1 MLIRLVE
8 EWKRHLDNN
17 EVVGGVLM
25 YLSKAFDC
33 IPHDFLIA
41 KLSAYGFD
49 KTALKYIYSYLKK
62 RQQCV
67 RINNVYS
74 GFEEIISGV
83 LQGSIA
89 GPILY
94 NAFFND
100 FFHDIENASVHN
112 FADNT
117 LSCFTKT
124 VKDLINVLKEVSEVA
139 VNWFS
144 SNKTIVNPDKF
155 KSVILTKNKS
165 DDVPTGLSIGTDIVS
180 IEKSVKLLG
189 IQLDNRLN
197 FNLHVNA
204 SCKSTS
210 SQLNALVRL
219 NKFLSFEQKKVL
231 VNSFI
236 LSNFDYYPLVWF
248 ISSAKSLKKV
258 GNLQNVPF
266 NF

>member
-8 EWKRHLDNN
+8 EWKKHLDNK
-17 EVVGGVLM
+17 EAVGGLLID
-25 YLSKAFDC
+25 LSKAFDC
-33 IPHDFLIA
+33 IPLDLLMG
-41 KLSAYGFD
+41 KLTAYGFD

-62 RQQCV
+62 KQQCV

-74 GFEEIISGV
+74 NFEEIISGV
-83 LQGSIA
+83 LHGSIA

-139 VNWFS
+139 INWFS

-155 KSVILTKNKS
+155 KSIILTKNKS
-165 DDVPTGLSIGTDIVS
+165 DDIPTGFSIGTDIVP
-180 IEKSVKLLG
+180 IEKSVKRLG

-197 FNLHVNA
+197 FNLHINTV
-204 SCKSTS
+204 CKSAS
-210 SQLNALVRL
+210 NQLNVLVRL
-219 NKFLSFEQKKVL
+219 NKFLNFEQKK
-231 VNSFI
+231 
-236 LSNFDYYPLVWF
+236 
-248 ISSAKSLKKV
+248 
-258 GNLQNVPF
+258 G
-266 NF
+266 

>member
-1 MLIRLVE
+1 
-8 EWKRHLDNN
+8 
-17 EVVGGVLM
+17 M

-33 IPHDFLIA
+33 IPHDLLIA

-236 LSNFDYYPLVWF
+236 LSNFDYCPLVWF

>member
-8 EWKRHLDNN
+8 EWKKHLDNN

-33 IPHDFLIA
+33 IPHDLLIA

-100 FFHDIENASVHN
+100 FFHDIENVSVHN

-117 LSCFTKT
+117 LPCFTKT

-139 VNWFS
+139 INWFS

-155 KSVILTKNKS
+155 KSIILTTDKS
-165 DDVPTGLSIGTDIVS
+165 DDIPTGISICTNIVS
-180 IEKSVKLLG
+180 IGEKFLKRLE
-189 IQLDNRLN
+189 IHLDNHLN
-197 FNLHVNA
+197 FNLRIITV
-204 SCKSTS
+204 SKSTS
-210 SQLNALVRL
+210 NQLNALVWL
-219 NKFLSFEQKKVL
+219 MKLLSFEQKKVL

-236 LSNFDYYPLVWF
+236 LY
-248 ISSAKSLKKV
+248 SLI
-258 GNLQNVPF
+258 LIIVP
-266 NF
+266 